1 MNNDEMWARL
11 PDWPAWEVV
20 AVSVVGPQQVQVRHQ
35 DGTEAVHEY
44 AELTGVL
51 EPLRDPQVFATA
63 QVWEGTLS
71 WVVDGGETID
81 VAADALWLHAH
92 GFCDGSC
99 RRQAESGR

>member
-51 EPLRDPQVFATA
+51 EPLRD
-63 QVWEGTLS
+63 
-71 WVVDGGETID
+71 GGETID